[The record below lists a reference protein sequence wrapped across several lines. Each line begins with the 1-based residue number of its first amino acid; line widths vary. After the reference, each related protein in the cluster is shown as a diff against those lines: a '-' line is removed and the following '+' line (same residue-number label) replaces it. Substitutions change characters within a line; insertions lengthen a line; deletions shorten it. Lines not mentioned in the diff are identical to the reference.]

1 MTGQSDIF
9 SIELSSLIERGGVFY
24 NIGGSSVQEV
34 LSNLVEVVTLPLGL
48 SKEQLKKTII
58 EREELMPTAVGNGIA
73 LPHPRSPLLA
83 DIKDQFITIA
93 FLQKAIDWKALDGRP
108 VQTLI
113 LIVSATPKTHLW
125 TLSRISFLCQQES
138 FRSLLEHRASKE
150 ELIGAIRTAEV
161 AWK

>member
-1 MTGQSDIF
+1 MSVQSD
-9 SIELSSLIERGGVFY
+9 LSMDISTLLERGGVFY
-24 NIGGSSVQEV
+24 NIGGNSVTEV
-34 LSNLVEVVTLPLGL
+34 LSNLVEVLALPPSLA
-48 SKEQLKKTII
+48 KEQLKKAII

-73 LPHPRSPLLA
+73 LPHPRSPLLSEVQ
-83 DIKDQFITIA
+83 DQFITIA
-93 FLQKAIDWKALDGRP
+93 FLQKAIDWKALDGQP

-138 FRSLLEHRASKE
+138 FRNLLDQRASKE
-150 ELIGAIRTAEV
+150 ELIEAIRSAEV

>member
-1 MTGQSDIF
+1 MTGQSDV
-9 SIELSSLIERGGVFY
+9 SIDISSLIERGGVFY
-24 NIGGSSVQEV
+24 NIGGTSVQEV
-34 LSNLVEVVTLPLGL
+34 LSNVVEVVALPPGL
-48 SKEQLKKTII
+48 SKDQLKKAII

-73 LPHPRSPLLA
+73 LPHPRSPLLS
-83 DIKDQFITIA
+83 DTKEQFITIA

-113 LIVSATPKTHLW
+113 LIVSATPKSHLW

-138 FRSLLEHRASKE
+138 FRSLLEQRASKE
-150 ELIGAIRTAEV
+150 ELISAIRTAEV

>member
-1 MTGQSDIF
+1 MAVQSDASSDI
-9 SIELSSLIERGGVFY
+9 SSLIERGGVYY
-24 NIGGSSVQEV
+24 NIGGDTVKEV
-34 LSNLVEVVTLPLGL
+34 LTNLVETIAVPESLPR
-48 SKEQLKKTII
+48 EQLRKAII

-73 LPHPRSPLLA
+73 LPHPRSPLLV

-93 FLQKAIDWKALDGRP
+93 FLQKAIDWKALDGNP

-125 TLSRISFLCQQES
+125 TLSRISFLCQQEF
-138 FRSLLEHRASKE
+138 FRDLLEQRASKE
-150 ELIGAIRTAEV
+150 EIMAAIRTAEL